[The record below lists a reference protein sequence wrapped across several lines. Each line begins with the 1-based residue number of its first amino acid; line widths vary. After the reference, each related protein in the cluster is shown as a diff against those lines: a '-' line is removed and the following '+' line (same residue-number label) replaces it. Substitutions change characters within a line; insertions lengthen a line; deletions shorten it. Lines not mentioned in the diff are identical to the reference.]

1 MVHAEVMCKEEN
13 QRRATELGKQGA
25 WMKWDLPV
33 DMSRIVEERGQSFVL
48 KMVYYMLPSPVTCN
62 SED

>member
-33 DMSRIVEERGQSFVL
+33 DMS
-48 KMVYYMLPSPVTCN
+48 
-62 SED
+62 